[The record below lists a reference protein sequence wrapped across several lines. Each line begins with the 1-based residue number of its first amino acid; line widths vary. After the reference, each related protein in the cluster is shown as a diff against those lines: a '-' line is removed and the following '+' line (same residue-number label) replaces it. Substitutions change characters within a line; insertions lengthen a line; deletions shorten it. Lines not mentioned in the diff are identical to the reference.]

1 MDSGTMK
8 TLVAIPARYKSTRFP
23 GKILALIQ
31 GRPMI
36 EWVVRGV
43 QKSTFA
49 KDIVVMTDDQ
59 RIYDVV
65 QKISGASAVMTSE
78 NCQTG
83 TDRIFE
89 GLAVLEKQGRTFDY
103 VINVQG
109 DEPLISDRHLDP
121 IFKKISAEKNLQM
134 LTLGTRIARS
144 EIHNPNNVKVIM
156 DQNNKA
162 IYFSRFPIPFS
173 REKEDS
179 IGFDEQ
185 GRLKDRSVLKHI
197 GLYGYSVEFLK
208 TFCAT
213 KMSTLEKSESLE
225 QLRALSLGA
234 AIHVLETDQITI
246 GIDTPDDLKNIE
258 SRIKSGEIK
267 FS

>member
-1 MDSGTMK
+1 MK

-23 GKILALIQ
+23 GKILAQIQ

-43 QKSTFA
+43 QKSSFA
-49 KDIVVMTDDQ
+49 KDIVVMTDDR
-59 RIYDVV
+59 RIFDVV
-65 QKISGASAVMTSE
+65 EKISGASAVMTSE

-89 GLAVLEKQGRTFDY
+89 GLSVLEKQGRSFEF

-109 DEPLISDRHLDP
+109 DEPLINHNHLDP
-121 IFKKISAEKNLQM
+121 IFKKIKLEKNLQM
-134 LTLGTRIARS
+134 LTLATRITRS
-144 EIHNPNNVKVIM
+144 EIHNPNSVKVIL

-173 REKEDS
+173 REKEDL
-179 IGFDEQ
+179 IGFDHN
-185 GRLKDRSVLKHI
+185 GLLNDKSILKHI
-197 GLYGYSVEFLK
+197 GLYGYSTAFLR
-208 TFCAT
+208 TFCTA
-213 KMSTLEKSESLE
+213 KMSLLEKSESLE

-234 AIHVLETDQITI
+234 PIHVLETEQITI
-246 GIDTPDDLKNIE
+246 GIDTPEDLNTIE
-258 SRIKSGEIK
+258 NRIKNGEIELT
-267 FS
+267 

>member
-1 MDSGTMK
+1 MK
-8 TLVAIPARYKSTRFP
+8 TLVAIPARYKSTRYP

-43 QKSTFA
+43 QKSGHA

-59 RIYDVV
+59 RIFDVV
-65 QKISGASAVMTSE
+65 QKIPDVEVVMTSE

-89 GLAVLEKQGRTFDY
+89 GLGVLEKQGRTFEY

-109 DEPLISDRHLDP
+109 DEPLISDLHLDP
-121 IFKKISAEKNLQM
+121 VFEKINSEKNLQM
-134 LTLGTRIARS
+134 LTLGTRITRA
-144 EIHNPNNVKVIM
+144 EIQNPNCVKVIL

-173 REKEDS
+173 RENES
-179 IGFDEQ
+179 LVGFDGQ
-185 GRLKDRSVLKHI
+185 DRLQDSSVLKHI
-197 GLYGYSVEFLK
+197 GLYGYSVGFLK

-213 KMSTLEKSESLE
+213 KMSLLEKSESLE

-234 AIHVLETDQITI
+234 SIHVLETDQMTI
-246 GIDTPDDLKNIE
+246 GIDTPEDLKNIE
-258 SRIKSGEIK
+258 NRIKSGEIK
-267 FS
+267 VS